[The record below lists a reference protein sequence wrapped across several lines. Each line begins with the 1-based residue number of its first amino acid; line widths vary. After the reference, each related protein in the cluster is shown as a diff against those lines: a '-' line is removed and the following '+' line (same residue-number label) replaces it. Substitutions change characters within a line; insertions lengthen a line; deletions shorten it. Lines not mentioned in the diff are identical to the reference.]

1 MLSIILF
8 CLSVL
13 LYYVSTLF
21 QFEPTYT
28 IGLWTLLSIVG
39 ILFALKA
46 AKPSVKMIGLILN
59 GAFLLFSIL
68 LIIALFIQA

>member
-1 MLSIILF
+1 MIAIILF
-8 CLSVL
+8 CLNVI

-28 IGLWTLLSIVG
+28 IGLWTFLSIVG
-39 ILFALKA
+39 VLFAFKA
-46 AKPSVKMIGLILN
+46 AKPSVKIIGLILN